1 MKELLSK
8 LITDDDFEQMR
19 LELNAPNIFSALAV
33 QRKEIRHSNFIGYLL
48 DPNETHQLNDL
59 VLRRALR
66 DIFNESKNNLRS
78 IFDADD
84 VDYSNVEIRR
94 EWRNIDILIILKED
108 VVVIENKVDS
118 VDHSN
123 QLDKY
128 KKIADKSF
136 NGKKIHFVYLT
147 PFGESPQEEAS
158 SENYINYSYEKIS
171 KIIESI
177 LKLYRNSMS
186 EKIYFYLSDYL
197 SVLKRELL
205 MNDQMN
211 DLARR
216 VYAKHKE
223 VLDFIFGN
231 IPDQVNYLYPL
242 FEQAVKNAG
251 YVIGSK
257 NRGIIRFNTKDLDA
271 LLPRI
276 GSGWTNKE
284 IFSFEI
290 KFGDNNIMFVAVVS
304 PGDQEIQ
311 NKIHEPLKKSEF
323 YKKPSGK
330 KWLVLAKEKF
340 EFFSAENLAEQSE
353 EDIKSKIQEIVE
365 QVKPIVSNYNDLLTS
380 DTEVQ
385 NLKALK
391 ALKALKV

>member
-8 LITDDDFEQMR
+8 LITADDFEQMR

-59 VLRRALR
+59 VLRRVLR
-66 DIFNESKNNLRS
+66 DIFNESKNNLRN

-84 VDYSNVEIRR
+84 IDYSNVEIRR

-118 VDHSN
+118 VDHLK
-123 QLDKY
+123 QLDRY
-128 KKIADKSF
+128 KEIADRSF
-136 NGKKIHFVYLT
+136 NGMKIHYVYLT
-147 PFGESPQEEAS
+147 PFGDNPQDETS
-158 SENYINYSYEKIS
+158 RKDYINYSYEKIS

-177 LKLYRNSMS
+177 LNLYRNSIS

-205 MNDQMN
+205 MNDPIN

-216 VYAKHKE
+216 VYTKHKE
-223 VLDFIFGN
+223 VLDFIFEN
-231 IPDQVNYLYPL
+231 MPDPINEVYPL
-242 FEQAVKNAG
+242 FEKKIIDAG

-257 NRGIIRFNTKDLDA
+257 GHGAIRFYTKEIDV
-271 LLPRI
+271 LLP
-276 GSGWTNKE
+276 KE
-284 IFSFEI
+284 GTAWAKKESFSFEI
-290 KFGDNNIMFVAVVS
+290 RFGDKSPKFQVVIT
-304 PGDQEIQ
+304 PGSQKTQET
-311 NKIHEPLKKSEF
+311 IHAPLKNSKY

-330 KWLVLAKEKF
+330 KWLVVSSKNI
-340 EFFSAENLAEQSE
+340 EFFQNKNLAEQSE
-353 EDIKSKIQEIVE
+353 DDINNSIEKIVNQL
-365 QVKPIVSNYNDLLTS
+365 KPIVDDFHGLLIK
-380 DTEVQ
+380 DDNVKQ
-385 NLKALK
+385 LKQILHAKKL
-391 ALKALKV
+391 